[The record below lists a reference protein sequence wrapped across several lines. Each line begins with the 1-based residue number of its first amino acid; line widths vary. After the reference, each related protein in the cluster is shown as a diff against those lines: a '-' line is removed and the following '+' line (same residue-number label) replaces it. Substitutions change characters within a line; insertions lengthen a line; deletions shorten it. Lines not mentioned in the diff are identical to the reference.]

1 MDERL
6 LLVRQLL
13 SEGDVAGAEGEARKI
28 EDPYWRS
35 YALRWVAEALA
46 DEPERALE
54 VALSIEEPSVRDE
67 ALRSLAYI
75 FSKNEKFK
83 EALETAR
90 KIGNSFLRKKAFR
103 AVSNFLARAI
113 ATKGVEI
120 RLSDLKL
127 DERDLED
134 LKPLP
139 YGIIYKDGK
148 LMPGSVLH
156 RIKGEVMSGVVD
168 RSAEGPKREPPKPVF
183 ESEESEPEDYV
194 FEYIRKLIEEGE
206 LEEAEKL
213 AKGLP
218 EPFRSFYLEEIG
230 VRLLETG
237 DTARAEEIFRE
248 LEVSDV
254 LGSLLARKNLDKP
267 ELVLKY
273 LEKTHN
279 PATRLM
285 VAYEVTK
292 ERGVD
297 TEFLRNALIWATDEW
312 KRGRILKFLAFEMLE
327 EAKEKGDERLR
338 RISRELFELGK
349 SVENSSEN

>member
-13 SEGDVAGAEGEARKI
+13 GEGDVEKAREVAQKI

-35 YALRWVAEALA
+35 YALKWVSEALA
-46 DEPERALE
+46 DNPPRAIE
-54 VALSIEEPSVRDE
+54 VATSIEEPTIRDE
-67 ALRSLAYI
+67 ALRSLAYM
-75 FSKNEKFK
+75 FSRDGRFK

-90 KIGNSFLRKKAFR
+90 RIGNAFLRKKAFR

-113 ATKGVEI
+113 ATKGIEI

-139 YGIIYKDGK
+139 YGIVYKDGK
-148 LMPGSVLH
+148 LMPGSVVH
-156 RIKGEVMSGVVD
+156 RIKGEIKTGLVE
-168 RSAEGPKREPPKPVF
+168 RTEKAPKWEPPKPVF
-183 ESEESEPEDYV
+183 ETEREPESYV
-194 FEYIRKLIEEGE
+194 FEYIQKLIEEGE

-213 AKGLP
+213 ARGLP

-230 VRLLETG
+230 VKLFESG
-237 DTARAEEIFRE
+237 DVSKAEKVFDE
-248 LEVSDV
+248 LESSQA
-254 LGSLLARKNLDKP
+254 LGSLLARENVQNP

-279 PATRLM
+279 PVTRLM

-292 ERGVD
+292 ERGID
-297 TEFLRNALIWATDEW
+297 RDFLRNVLIWATDGW

-327 EAKEKGDERLR
+327 EAKRRGDERLR
-338 RISRELFELGK
+338 RISRELFELGM
-349 SVENSSEN
+349 SVERNEV